1 MLLRSRREKGPCKS
15 GHSDPTTIVRTI
27 DLAST
32 SHPLPPVPQPPN
44 LPSIHYLLR
53 NTIPSPIRRD
63 QNFNMFI
70 FMIYQFFK
78 AFLYDII

>member
-1 MLLRSRREKGPCKS
+1 MLFRSCERKVHVNPVTQIQ
-15 GHSDPTTIVRTI
+15 PPYYVP
-27 DLAST
+27 ST
-32 SHPLPPVPQPPN
+32 LPVPHIPPRFPN